1 MKQRSSA
8 LQSEPLALCAS
19 DMEGKEMNK
28 RKEYDATLPRKRC
41 MFSICW
47 DYRAAAIAF
56 FKMRELL
63 LEMID
68 STDKH
73 NRGILLSVRVDT
85 MNRNDGIET

>member
-1 MKQRSSA
+1 
-8 LQSEPLALCAS
+8 
-19 DMEGKEMNK
+19 MEGKEMNT
-28 RKEYDATLPRKRC
+28 RQEYDATLPRKRC

-63 LEMID
+63 LKMID

-73 NRGILLSVRVDT
+73 NQEILRSVRVDT
-85 MNRNDGIET
+85 ANRDEGIET